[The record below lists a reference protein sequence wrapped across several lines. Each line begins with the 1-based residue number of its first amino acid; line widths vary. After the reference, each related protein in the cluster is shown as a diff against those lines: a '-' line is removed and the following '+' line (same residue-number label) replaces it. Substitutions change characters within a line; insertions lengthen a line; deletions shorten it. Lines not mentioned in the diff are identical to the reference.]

1 LLSGFLAIFNK
12 ITMKKKLQTLLLFA
26 VFLTT
31 LQSFAQ
37 EREITGVVV
46 DDNNMP
52 LPGVNI
58 LVKNTSNGTVTDF
71 DGEFSISV
79 SEENPILVFS
89 SLGFQKKE
97 IRVGER
103 SSLNVTMT
111 TDMESLNEVVV
122 TALGIEREKKALG
135 YAVQEVQGEE
145 LMEGNQPN
153 VVSGLQGKVS
163 GVTIANSGGAPGSS
177 AVILIRGGS
186 SITGNN
192 QPLIVVDG
200 VPIDNSTS
208 SSLEVASPNRA
219 SDINPEDIE
228 SISVLKGPAAAALY
242 GIQAAEGAVIITTKK
257 GKAGRS
263 TISYSGSLSFD
274 EVLGTPGVQ
283 DIFGQGK
290 ELVTEDGISYD
301 ADSEFSWGERLSS
314 GTQTYNHIEDFYNT
328 AITQNHNVSYS
339 GGSEKSQVYLS
350 IGDLSQEG
358 VIEGTNYDK
367 TSFKINSTS
376 QFNDNLTIGA
386 SANYIVTDISST
398 KQGNASGSS
407 FSSLLSYPINV
418 DIHDYLNDDGSQR
431 RIYQDQMFDN
441 PYWSLQNSPNTNKVN
456 RLIGILSINYNFLE
470 DFNLSYKLGTDY
482 YDEFSKRITGDGS
495 LIENRED
502 GYISQTE
509 RDHRRTT
516 SNLIL
521 SYEKDLSD
529 DFDISALVGNTVED
543 LEINSLYATGRG
555 FLAPG
560 IYSIGNVLQ
569 ANQSISEVITRKR
582 TVGVFG
588 ELKLSWKDA
597 LFLTATG
604 RNDWSSTLPEDK
616 RSFFYPSLG
625 ASAVI
630 TDLFKDAGNDITS
643 ENGLTFL
650 KLRSTWA
657 KVGKDAPIGA
667 LESSLGTN
675 INGLA
680 SSAYTYNG
688 VNVGNPN
695 LEPEFTDSYEIGLDS
710 RFFQN
715 RLGLDLSLYYS
726 ESDNQIL
733 RDIRVPPSAGTF
745 YATLNGGAIINK
757 GIEAMLS
764 VRPLSRE
771 SEFQWDMNF
780 NFGLNQ
786 SHVED
791 LPGQLNEVYLSDSWT
806 FNSTA
811 AGAAI
816 LDGSLFGLRGNRPV
830 RNENGEVVIN
840 SNGLPSLE
848 AAVFDNVNRIPDWTL
863 GISNSMSYKNL
874 NLSFLLDVVQGQEV
888 YNATE
893 SALAYYG
900 LSTKTVDRGETTV
913 IEGVDVDG
921 NPNTIEVVKDQ
932 SYYQNY
938 YSRNAENF
946 IEDASFVRL
955 RYVTLSYNLPESF
968 LESLSILSAQLH
980 ITGRNL
986 FTITDYSGVDPE
998 VNTFGAGIAGAGSM
1012 GIDNLG
1018 TPNTKGV
1025 DIGLRFKF

>member
-1 LLSGFLAIFNK
+1 
-12 ITMKKKLQTLLLFA
+12 MKRKLQTLMLFA

-58 LVKNTSNGTVTDF
+58 LVKNTTNGTVTDF
-71 DGEFSISV
+71 NGEFSISV
-79 SEENPILVFS
+79 SEENPVLVFS
-89 SLGFQKKE
+89 SLGFQKRE
-97 IRVGER
+97 ISAGDR
-103 SSLNVTMT
+103 SSLNVTMA

-274 EVLGTPGVQ
+274 EVLGTPNVQ
-283 DIFGQGK
+283 DMFGQGR
-290 ELVTEDGISYD
+290 ELVTEEGLSYD
-301 ADSEFSWGERLSS
+301 SDSEFSWGERLSS
-314 GTQTYNHIEDFYNT
+314 GIQTYNHIEDFYNT

-339 GGSEKSQVYLS
+339 GGSEKSQIYLS

-376 QFNDNLTIGA
+376 QFNDNLTVGA

-418 DIHDYLNDDGSQR
+418 DISDYLNDDGSQKM
-431 RIYQDQMFDN
+431 IYQDQMFDN
-441 PYWSLQNSPNTNKVN
+441 PYWSIQNSPNTNKVN

-470 DFNLSYKLGTDY
+470 GFNLSYKLGTDY

-509 RDHRRTT
+509 RNHRRTT

-521 SYEKDLSD
+521 SYEKDLSE

-543 LEINSLYATGRG
+543 LEINSVYATGRG

-569 ANQSISEVITRKR
+569 ENQSISEVITRKR

-616 RSFFYPSLG
+616 RSFFYPSIG

-695 LEPEFTDSYEIGLDS
+695 LEPEFTDSYEVGLDS

-830 RNENGEVVIN
+830 TNENGQVVVN

-874 NLSFLLDVVQGQEV
+874 NLSFLLDFVQGQEV

-900 LSTKTVDRGETTV
+900 LGANTVDRGETIV

-921 NPNTIEVVKDQ
+921 NPNTTEVLKDQ

-968 LESLSILSAQLH
+968 LESLSILSAQLN